1 MNTLSINKTLLHF
14 HLVQALVNIEKNL
27 MGYSLWLV
35 NVYKVL
41 EEKGIN
47 EWDNYDKWPFY
58 SQISFIAEPT
68 LV

>member
-1 MNTLSINKTLLHF
+1 
-14 HLVQALVNIEKNL
+14 
-27 MGYSLWLV
+27 MGYLLWLV

-41 EEKGIN
+41 EEKGTN

-58 SQISFIAEPT
+58 IQISFIAELT